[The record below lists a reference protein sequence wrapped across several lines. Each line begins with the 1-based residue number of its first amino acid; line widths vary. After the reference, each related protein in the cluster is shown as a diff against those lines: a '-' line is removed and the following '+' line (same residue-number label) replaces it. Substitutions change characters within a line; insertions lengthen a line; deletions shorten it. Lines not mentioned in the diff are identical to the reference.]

1 MSSNHSDASAP
12 PPEAGEAQ
20 VSEDVR
26 PQRETPEVESAAE
39 TAAEAAEAAAPMPAN
54 EGAETELA
62 RLAAQVEAER
72 ATAAEYLAQ
81 WQRTAADFSNFKRRN
96 EQERAEM
103 ARLFNASLV
112 GQLLPVLDNFE
123 RALAAVP
130 PEMADHA
137 WIAGIGL
144 TEKQLRS
151 ALEKEGLSTIAAQG
165 QPFDPTLHEAVAHEV
180 SADHEDDTVI
190 EEFQKGYKLHDRVL
204 RPAMVKV
211 SKRS

>member
-12 PPEAGEAQ
+12 PPEAEPGAQ
-20 VSEDVR
+20 VTEDVR
-26 PQRETPEVESAAE
+26 PENEAPEVSGPKEA
-39 TAAEAAEAAAPMPAN
+39 AAEAAGEPMPASD
-54 EGAETELA
+54 GAATDVAHLI
-62 RLAAQVEAER
+62 AQVDAER

-103 ARLFNASLV
+103 AKLFNASLV

-130 PEMADHA
+130 PDLADHA
-137 WIAGIGL
+137 WIAGITL

-151 ALEKEGLSTIAAQG
+151 ALEKEGLSAIDAQG